1 MTIAPT
7 FSGAR
12 QSRVERDS
20 HTQELC
26 EHNKHDFFLYLQ
38 TSSKIGLSTFVW
50 ALGALYDWRWH
61 WRDSNSLNCVAFKNS
76 RQYATGGSFKQLVSG
91 TFWVTLLFK
100 MHSYLDNRTNARV
113 CRQKMYQCSQKHSKT
128 KGLMM
133 GHGGNVQL
141 WMQLNESV

>member
-50 ALGALYDWRWH
+50 ALGALTTGAGTEGIRTA
-61 WRDSNSLNCVAFKNS
+61 STVS
-76 RQYATGGSFKQLVSG
+76 RSRTLVS
-91 TFWVTLLFK
+91 
-100 MHSYLDNRTNARV
+100 
-113 CRQKMYQCSQKHSKT
+113 
-128 KGLMM
+128 
-133 GHGGNVQL
+133 
-141 WMQLNESV
+141 MQRAEVLNSSSAELSE